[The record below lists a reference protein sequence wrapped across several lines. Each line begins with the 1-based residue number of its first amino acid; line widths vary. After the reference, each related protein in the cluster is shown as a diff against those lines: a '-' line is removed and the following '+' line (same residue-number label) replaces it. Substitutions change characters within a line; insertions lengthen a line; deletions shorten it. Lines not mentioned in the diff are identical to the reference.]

1 MNWNCSLVWKLNPT
15 ATCEIRDQPC
25 QMPWSLWLPVADSAT
40 SLMWHELQQHFQ
52 SFFSF
57 FFFFLN
63 TNSSFT
69 GIFSSGKSLPA
80 PLRDATTPSVDGL
93 YRDLARCHGT
103 GAHSPDV
110 KVISRP
116 CFVSCIPFTSS
127 WVKPHEPTGSWWL
140 YINCTD
146 FSGNKNKSCSL
157 LTEQGWYSLGEREE
171 LLKWL

>member
-63 TNSSFT
+63 TNSSVPLTTYETAAADGFIRTHSLGPGAPDGVHDGIHVEVALT
-69 GIFSSGKSLPA
+69 GGSWADADSLVRHLHVNLRRNICVNRASQQRELPA
-80 PLRDATTPSVDGL
+80 SASIHRTANPRASLSSPL
-93 YRDLARCHGT
+93 
-103 GAHSPDV
+103 
-110 KVISRP
+110 
-116 CFVSCIPFTSS
+116 
-127 WVKPHEPTGSWWL
+127 
-140 YINCTD
+140 
-146 FSGNKNKSCSL
+146 SL
-157 LTEQGWYSLGEREE
+157 NTH
-171 LLKWL
+171 